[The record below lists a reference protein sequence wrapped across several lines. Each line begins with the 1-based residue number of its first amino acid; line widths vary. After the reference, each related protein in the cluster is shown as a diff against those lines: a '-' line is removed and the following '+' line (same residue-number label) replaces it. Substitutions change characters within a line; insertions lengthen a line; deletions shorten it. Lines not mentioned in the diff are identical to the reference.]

1 LSTPSRSGVFDSG
14 ADRRVEQFTE
24 SISYD
29 RRLYAHDIAG
39 SIAHAEMLAEVGLI
53 SASESADIARVL
65 GDIRQRIEQGQ
76 FEFKTELEDIHMHIE
91 KALTDELGDAGR
103 KLHTARSRN
112 DQVATA
118 FKLWIRDALDRVD
131 GLLRTLQRAWV
142 GRCQAD
148 SELILPGYTHIQRA
162 QPVLAA
168 HYYLAYVEK
177 LERDRGRIADCRK
190 RLNVSPLGAGA
201 LAGTSLPIKREI
213 TAKKLGFESIAANSL
228 DVSSDRDFA
237 VEAAFALTLIAE
249 HLSGWAEEWI
259 WWSTSEFRFL
269 KLPHAFCTGSSMMPQ
284 KINPDVLE
292 LIRGKSARVIGNL
305 QSLLV
310 LIKGLPL
317 AYNRD
322 LQEDKERL
330 FDSFDTVEACLS
342 LSAPLVSGANFD
354 RASIESRLD
363 EGYLDATTFMEY
375 LILRGLPQRR
385 AHDLVGSLVGEAMR
399 RRIPLA
405 QLPLEVFRDADASL
419 DGEVYSV
426 LGVQASVKSFRSYGS
441 TAPSEVAAQVK
452 RWEAV
457 LAEASGGSPQAK

>member
-1 LSTPSRSGVFDSG
+1 MDRPLSTPSRSGVFDS
-14 ADRRVEQFTE
+14 ATDRRVELFTE

-39 SIAHAEMLAEVGLI
+39 SITHAEMLAEVGLI
-53 SASESADIARVL
+53 TGSECAEIVRVL
-65 GDIRQRIEQGQ
+65 GQIKGRIESGQ

-91 KALTDELGDAGR
+91 KALTDELGDTGR

-118 FKLWIRDALDRVD
+118 FKLWIRDALSRVD
-131 GLLRTLQRAWV
+131 GLLLALQRSWV

-148 SELILPGYTHIQRA
+148 ETLILPGYTHIQRA

-177 LERDRGRIADCRK
+177 LQRDRSRLADCRK

-201 LAGTSLPIKREI
+201 LAGTSLPIQREI
-213 TAKKLGFESIAANSL
+213 TAKKLGFEAVAANSL

-237 VEAAFALTLIAE
+237 IESAFVLTMIAE
-249 HLSGWAEEWI
+249 HLGGWAEEWI
-259 WWSTSEFRFL
+259 WWTTSEFRFL

-292 LIRGKSARVIGNL
+292 LIRGKTARVIGNL

-330 FDSFDTVEACLS
+330 FDSFDTVEACLA
-342 LSAPLVSGANFD
+342 LAAPLVAGAAFD
-354 RASIESRLD
+354 RQSIESRLE

-399 RRIPLA
+399 RRIPLS
-405 QLPLEVFRDADASL
+405 QLPLEVFRAADSSL
-419 DGEVYSV
+419 DESVYGV
-426 LGVQASVKSFRSYGS
+426 LGVQASVRAFQSYGS
-441 TAPSEVAAQVK
+441 TSPREVELQVK
-452 RWEAV
+452 RWEAA
-457 LAEASGGSPQAK
+457 LATPN

>member
-1 LSTPSRSGVFDSG
+1 MTTPSRSGVFDAST
-14 ADRRVEQFTE
+14 DRRVEQFTE

-39 SIAHAEMLAEVGLI
+39 SIAHAEMLAEVSLI
-53 SASESADIARVL
+53 SQAECSDIVRVL
-65 GDIRQRIEQGQ
+65 MQIHSRIADGK

-91 KALTDELGDAGR
+91 KALTDELGDTGR

-118 FKLWIRDALDRVD
+118 FKLWIRDALERVD
-131 GLLRTLQRAWV
+131 GLLLGLQRAWV
-142 GRCQAD
+142 GRCEVD
-148 SELILPGYTHIQRA
+148 KDLILPGYTHIQRA

-168 HYYLAYVEK
+168 HYFLAYVEK
-177 LERDRGRIADCRK
+177 LHRDRGRLADCRK
-190 RLNVSPLGAGA
+190 RLNFSPLGAGA
-201 LAGTSLPIKREI
+201 LAGSSLPINRES
-213 TAKKLGFESIAANSL
+213 TAKKLGFDAVAANSL
-228 DVSSDRDFA
+228 DVSSDRDFV
-237 VEAAFALTLIAE
+237 VESAFALTLIAE

-292 LIRGKSARVIGNL
+292 LIRGKTARVIGNL
-305 QSLLV
+305 QALLV

-330 FDSFDTVEACLS
+330 FDSFDTVEACLG
-342 LSAPLVSGANFD
+342 LAAPLVTGAVFD
-354 RASIESRLD
+354 RGSIEARLE

-375 LILRGLPQRR
+375 LILRGLPQRK

-399 RRIPLA
+399 RRIPLV
-405 QLPLEVFRDADASL
+405 QLPLEVFRAADSSL
-419 DGEVYSV
+419 DDSVYGV
-426 LGVQASVKSFRSYGS
+426 LGVEASVRAFRSYGS
-441 TAPSEVAAQVK
+441 TSPNEVASQVK
-452 RWEAV
+452 RWEAA
-457 LAEASGGSPQAK
+457 LSAS